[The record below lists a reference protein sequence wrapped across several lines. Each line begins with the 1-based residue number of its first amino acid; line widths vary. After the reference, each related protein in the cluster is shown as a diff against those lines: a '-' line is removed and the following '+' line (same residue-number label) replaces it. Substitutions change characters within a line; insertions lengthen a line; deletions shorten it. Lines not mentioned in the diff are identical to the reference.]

1 MTGEGDSTRSVPIDP
16 SLVAILCCPETRQ
29 PVSLL
34 DAASLERL
42 NQKIAS
48 GALQNK
54 GGHEVNDPLDGG
66 FIRSD
71 HAVVYPIRDSIPI
84 MLIEEGISTDGIL

>member
-1 MTGEGDSTRSVPIDP
+1 MTREGDSTRPVPIDP

-42 NQKIAS
+42 NQKIAA

-54 GGHEVNDPLDGG
+54 DGTVVNDPLDGG

-71 HAVVYPIRDSIPI
+71 HSVVYPIRDSIPI
-84 MLIEEGISTDGIL
+84 MLIGEGIPTDGIL

>member
-1 MTGEGDSTRSVPIDP
+1 MTREGDSTRPMPIDP

-34 DAASLERL
+34 DAASLARL
-42 NQKIAS
+42 NQNIAA

-54 GGHEVNDPLDGG
+54 GGTVVNDPLDGG

-71 HAVVYPIRDSIPI
+71 RSVVYPIRDSIPI
-84 MLIEEGISTDGIL
+84 MLIEEGIPTNGIL

>member
-1 MTGEGDSTRSVPIDP
+1 MTREGDSTRPMPIDP

-34 DAASLERL
+34 DAASLARL
-42 NQKIAS
+42 NQNIAA

-54 GGHEVNDPLDGG
+54 GGTVVNDPLDGG

-71 HAVVYPIRDSIPI
+71 RSVVYPIRDSIPI
-84 MLIEEGISTDGIL
+84 MLIGEGIPTDGIL

>member
-1 MTGEGDSTRSVPIDP
+1 MTREGDSTRPVPIDP

-42 NQKIAS
+42 NQKIAA

-54 GGHEVNDPLDGG
+54 GGTVVNDPLDGG

-71 HAVVYPIRDSIPI
+71 RSVVYPIRDSIPI
-84 MLIEEGISTDGIL
+84 MLIGEGIPTDGIL

>member
-1 MTGEGDSTRSVPIDP
+1 MTREGDSTRSVPIDP

-34 DAASLERL
+34 DAASLARL
-42 NQKIAS
+42 NQKIVA

-54 GGHEVNDPLDGG
+54 GGTVVNDPLDGG

-71 HAVVYPIRDSIPI
+71 RSVVYPIRDSIPI
-84 MLIEEGISTDGIL
+84 MLIGEGIPTDGIL